1 MICPVCGHDKWSF
14 ERRYNARD
22 KYEKWCGIPE
32 PICRAWY
39 QCVFCGL
46 LKVHHSYD
54 VSLLEPIY
62 TNGYRAKS
70 FRGSSIEQEFQK
82 IIDLPYRESENKQ
95 RVNWLQQFLR
105 GGTMLDVGS
114 GLGVFPYEI
123 ACLCTKSFR
132 SCHVKTI
139 EPNKDSAAF
148 IRTNLGYDSVES
160 YYEPG
165 LYNQRFNWITCIH
178 VLEHQKKPEDML
190 LDFKKD
196 LKEDGKI
203 FIEVPDA
210 HEFEYLDKDHD
221 EFNSTHLYFFS
232 YNSLAKLVES
242 CGYKVTDMRRV
253 HTKAR
258 NLSRIMMVAEV

>member
-1 MICPVCGHDKWSF
+1 
-14 ERRYNARD
+14 
-22 KYEKWCGIPE
+22 
-32 PICRAWY
+32 
-39 QCVFCGL
+39 
-46 LKVHHSYD
+46 

-82 IIDLPYRESENKQ
+82 IIDLPYGESENKQ
-95 RVNWLQQFLR
+95 RVNWLGQFMTGREVL
-105 GGTMLDVGS
+105 LDVGA
-114 GLGVFPYEI
+114 GLGVFLYELQSMNP
-123 ACLCTKSFR
+123 AMNVSG
-132 SCHVKTI
+132 I
-139 EPNKDSAAF
+139 EPNKDSEKF
-148 IRTNLGYDSVES
+148 INSLGI
-160 YYEPG
+160 PCIR
-165 LYNQRFNWITCIH
+165 RFYSSHANPPVDWITCIH

-196 LKEDGKI
+196 LTRDGKI

-210 HEFEYLDKDHD
+210 HEFEYLDKNHD

-253 HTKAR
+253 HTR
-258 NLSRIMMVAEV
+258 